1 MPLHEQLLGR
11 PDPLFEADLRA
22 NADALRDAI
31 EGQRLLVL
39 GGAGSIGGAVAKKL
53 FSYKPE
59 ALHVVDLSENNLAE
73 LVRDIRSSMG
83 YIKGDF
89 HAYCLDVLDPEF
101 IAMVSAQP
109 KPYDAVLNFAALKH
123 VRSEKDP
130 YTLMRM
136 IRVNVLGVARAVDA
150 ARKGGARLF
159 GVSTDKASNPI
170 NAMGATK
177 RIMEQTMMRVADELT
192 VTSARF
198 ANVLFSDGSLPF
210 AWKYRLEKG
219 QPIVAPRDIKRYFV
233 TDREAASLCLLAL
246 SAGKSRDV
254 LFPKLDAGVNELSFS
269 ELAIRYLE
277 SRGLTPQLCDD
288 EEEART
294 LAAKGPTPGEWPCYF
309 FDSDTTGEK
318 DREVF
323 YEDHET
329 VDMDRFAHA
338 GVVRSI
344 ADGDIHSLEHFFKEI
359 QKFSDQGAWDKPTL
373 VSLLQQTLKTFSHDE
388 RHKYLDERM

>member
-11 PDPLFEADLRA
+11 PDPLFEADLQA
-22 NADALRDAI
+22 NADAIRDAI
-31 EGQRLLVL
+31 EGKRLLVL

-83 YIKGDF
+83 YIQGDF
-89 HAYCLDVLDPEF
+89 HTYCLDVLDPEF
-101 IAMVSAQP
+101 AAMVSAQP
-109 KPYDAVLNFAALKH
+109 RPYDAVLNFAALKH

-150 ARKGGARLF
+150 ARQGGARLF

-177 RIMEQTMMRVADELT
+177 RVMEQAMMRVADELD

-219 QPIVAPRDIKRYFV
+219 QPIVAPRDVQRYFV

-269 ELAIRYLE
+269 DLAVRYLE
-277 SRGLTPQLCDD
+277 SRGLTPRLCDD
-288 EEEART
+288 EEQARA
-294 LAAKGPTPGEWPCYF
+294 LAAQGPASGEWPCYF

-318 DREVF
+318 DHEEF

-329 VDMDRFAHA
+329 VDLKRFSHA
-338 GVVRSI
+338 GVVRST
-344 ADGDIHSLEHFFKEI
+344 ADGDSQTLDHFFEEV
-359 QKFSDQGAWDKPTL
+359 QSLLEQGAWDKPAL
-373 VSLLQQTLKTFSHDE
+373 VSLLQQTLDTFAHDE